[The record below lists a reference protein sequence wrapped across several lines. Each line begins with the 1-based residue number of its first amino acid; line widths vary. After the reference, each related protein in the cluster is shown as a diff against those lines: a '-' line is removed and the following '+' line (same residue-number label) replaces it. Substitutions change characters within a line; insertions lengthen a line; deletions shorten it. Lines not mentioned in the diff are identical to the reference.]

1 MQSPLRVLRHSHGYT
16 LQHVANKVGIDP
28 ATLSRVE
35 RREQTPSVELAER
48 LSKFYE
54 GEINEIQILYPARY
68 QLSE

>member
-1 MQSPLRVLRHSHGYT
+1 MQSPLRKLRHSHGYT
-16 LQHVANKVGIDP
+16 LQRVASEVGVDP

-35 RREQTPSVELAER
+35 RREQTPSVDLAER
-48 LSKFYE
+48 LTKFYD